1 MSCLSF
7 IMWTVGIP
15 YVLSKKVP
23 KLSKNTRK
31 PSKLMTAVKANANA
45 NWSPFGTAKQ
55 KYQRYTKKIINSYYI
70 TFDFKGIVK

>member
-1 MSCLSF
+1 MA
-7 IMWTVGIP
+7 
-15 YVLSKKVP
+15 
-23 KLSKNTRK
+23 
-31 PSKLMTAVKANANA
+31 AVKANANA

>member
-1 MSCLSF
+1 MKALLSTEAGCY
-7 IMWTVGIP
+7 IYHVVSIIH
-15 YVLSKKVP
+15 YVDRGHTYALSKKVP

-55 KYQRYTKKIINSYYI
+55 KYQRYTKKS
-70 TFDFKGIVK
+70 